1 MPVPELVGQVVQAA
15 EEPVVALN
23 VPAAQA
29 ATLEPDPVYPA
40 AATQTVM
47 AVEPVAAPVPEL
59 VGQAVQAAADAVV
72 ALNVSAAQ
80 GVTEPAE
87 PVWPTLATQA
97 VMAVDAVV
105 VPVPELGGQLVQAAE
120 LIAVL

>member
-1 MPVPELVGQVVQAA
+1 MPHFAGVPPFG
-15 EEPVVALN
+15 
-23 VPAAQA
+23 
-29 ATLEPDPVYPA
+29 PVYPA
-40 AATQTVM
+40 AATQAVRT
-47 AVEPVAAPVPEL
+47 VEPVAAPVPEL
-59 VGQAVQAAADAVV
+59 VGQAVQATADAVV

-97 VMAVDAVV
+97 VMAVEAVV

>member
-1 MPVPELVGQVVQAA
+1 MPHLAGVPPFG
-15 EEPVVALN
+15 
-23 VPAAQA
+23 
-29 ATLEPDPVYPA
+29 PVYPA
-40 AATQTVM
+40 AATQAEL

-59 VGQAVQAAADAVV
+59 VGQAVQATADAVV

-97 VMAVDAVV
+97 VMAVEAVV

>member
-1 MPVPELVGQVVQAA
+1 MSLVCAVLALYFPPTQSLHAA
-15 EEPVVALN
+15 ADDAVALN

-59 VGQAVQAAADAVV
+59 VGQAVQATADAVV
-72 ALNVSAAQ
+72 ALKVSAAQ

-87 PVWPTLATQA
+87 PV
-97 VMAVDAVV
+97 
-105 VPVPELGGQLVQAAE
+105 
-120 LIAVL
+120 